1 MPELTNYKGFNMY
14 KTNNAFCKK
23 NTLIESA
30 VRLAL
35 SALLVSPV
43 LASAVGVPIAGPGDV
58 DPDNWTQYHRTS
70 NAWRYSPLVQIN
82 KANVSKLRT
91 AWIHQPGDITA
102 GLISTPLVKDGV
114 MYYVAPNN
122 NVFALD
128 ATTGSTLWHY
138 QPKLDPVSGQSF
150 YASLTRSL
158 TMAHGNIY
166 LGTLDGRFVAI
177 NDKSGKEVWS
187 TQLTDL
193 KKCFGCLF
201 SSSPIIAGDVL
212 IGGTTGGDQPQR
224 GKIYGV
230 NAITGAKMWTFDT
243 IKDDQK
249 SWPGDT
255 GEVAGGG
262 AWMPGTY
269 DAETDSVFIGTSN
282 AAPDFYG
289 DGRKGDNLYTATLL
303 ALNPKTGTLK
313 WHRQEIP
320 HDTFDYDSAYEALIV
335 KKDGKDVIV
344 HLNKSGFVF
353 VMDKTNGKLENVWP
367 LSKTY
372 NFVKTIDPKTGEL
385 IGRKEMP
392 VGKETLLCPYLLGTR
407 SWNAGAYNPKTKLW
421 YTNAMEVCQV
431 VVPGVQE
438 TKGMGIAALYL
449 GVDKLEAVAPPN
461 QPAEGRLDARDPL
474 TGKVKWSVKYAIPGL
489 SGVLTTGGGLVF
501 NGEPNGFVRAYDAD
515 NGKELWKF
523 QTGSGIRGGII
534 SYAVAGKQ
542 YIAVPS
548 GWGSLAPGFMA
559 SAFPEI
565 TKIKGGAAMVVFAVD

>member
-1 MPELTNYKGFNMY
+1 M
-14 KTNNAFCKK
+14 KK
-23 NTLIESA
+23 INHEISEK
-30 VRLAL
+30 RLAL
-35 SALLVSPV
+35 QR
-43 LASAVGVPIAGPGDV
+43 LARVAGLAMLTIPLMAAAVAPAITGPGDV
-58 DPDNWTQYHRTS
+58 DPNNWTEYHRTS
-70 NAWRYSPLVQIN
+70 NAWRYSPLEQIN
-82 KANVSKLRT
+82 KTNVKKLKT

-128 ATTGSTLWHY
+128 ATNGTTLWHY
-138 QPKLDPVSGQSF
+138 QPKLDPVAATSF
-150 YASLTRSL
+150 YASLSRNL
-158 TMAHGNIY
+158 TMGNGNIY
-166 LGTLDGRFVAI
+166 MGTLDGRFIAI
-177 NDKSGKEVWS
+177 NDKTGKEVWS

-201 SSSPIIAGDVL
+201 SSSPILANGVL
-212 IGGTTGGDQPQR
+212 IGGTTGGDQAQR
-224 GKIYGV
+224 GKIFGV
-230 NAITGAKMWTFDT
+230 NALTGEKMWTFDT
-243 IKDDQK
+243 IKNDQK

-255 GEVAGGG
+255 GDVAGGG

-303 ALNPKTGTLK
+303 ALEPKTGKLK

-320 HDTFDYDSAYEALIV
+320 HDTFDYDSVYEALIV

-353 VMDKTNGKLENVWP
+353 VMDKKDGKLENVWP
-367 LSKTY
+367 LSQTY

-385 IGRKEMP
+385 IGRKEFP
-392 VGKETLLCPYLLGTR
+392 IGKESLLCPYLLGTR

-421 YTNAMEVCQV
+421 YTNAMEVCEV
-431 VVPGVQE
+431 LIPGVQE

-449 GVDKLEAVAPPN
+449 GVDKLEAVKPPN

-474 TGKVKWSVKYAIPGL
+474 TGKLKWSIKYPIPGL
-489 SGVLTTGGGLVF
+489 GSVLTTGGGLVF
-501 NGEPNGFVRAYDAD
+501 NGDPHGIVRAYDAD
-515 NGKELWKF
+515 NGNELWKF
-523 QTGSGIRGGII
+523 QTGSGIRAGII
-534 SYAVAGKQ
+534 SYAVKGKQ

-559 SAFPEI
+559 SAFPTI
-565 TKIKGGAAMVVFAVD
+565 TELTGGAAMVVFALD

>member
-1 MPELTNYKGFNMY
+1 MNQYNRKILSRRNQVVQIAIMAGVAILAAP
-14 KTNNAFCKK
+14 
-23 NTLIESA
+23 LIA
-30 VRLAL
+30 G
-35 SALLVSPV
+35 
-43 LASAVGVPIAGPGDV
+43 AVGTSISGPGDS
-58 DPDNWTQYHRTS
+58 DPNNWTQYHRTS
-70 NAWRYSPLVQIN
+70 NAWRYSPLEQIN
-82 KANVSKLRT
+82 KSNVKKLKA

-122 NVFALD
+122 NIFAVN
-128 ATTGSTLWHY
+128 AVNGETIWHY
-138 QPKLDPVSGQSF
+138 QPKLDPVSSQSF
-150 YASLTRSL
+150 YATLSRSL
-158 TMAHGNIY
+158 TMGHGNIY

-177 NDKSGKEVWS
+177 NEKSGKEIWS

-201 SSSPIIAGDVL
+201 SSSPVLAGDVL

-224 GKIYGV
+224 GKIYAV
-230 NAITGAKMWTFDT
+230 NAITGEKMWTFDT
-243 IKDDQK
+243 IKDDPK

-255 GEVAGGG
+255 GEVGGGG
-262 AWMPGTY
+262 AWLPGTY
-269 DAETDSVFIGTSN
+269 DAASDSVFIGTSN

-303 ALNPKTGTLK
+303 ALEPKTGKLK

-353 VMDKTNGKLENVWP
+353 VMDKADGKLENVWP
-367 LSKTY
+367 LSQTY

-385 IGRKEMP
+385 IGRIDLEA
-392 VGKETLLCPYLLGTR
+392 GKETLLCPYLLGTR
-407 SWNAGAYNPKTKLW
+407 SWNPGAYNPKTKLW
-421 YTNAMEVCQV
+421 YTNAMEVCQI
-431 VVPGVQE
+431 VVPGKQE
-438 TKGMGIAALYL
+438 TKGMGIASLYL

-474 TGKVKWSVKYAIPGL
+474 TGKLKWSVKYPIPGL
-489 SGVLTTGGGLVF
+489 GGVLTTGGGLVF
-501 NGEPNGFVRAYDAD
+501 NGDPAGFVRAYDAD
-515 NGKELWKF
+515 NGNELWKF
-523 QTGSGIRGGII
+523 QTGSGIRAGII
-534 SYAVAGKQ
+534 SYAVDGKQ

-559 SAFPEI
+559 SAFP
-565 TKIKGGAAMVVFAVD
+565 KIKDLTGGAAMVVFALE